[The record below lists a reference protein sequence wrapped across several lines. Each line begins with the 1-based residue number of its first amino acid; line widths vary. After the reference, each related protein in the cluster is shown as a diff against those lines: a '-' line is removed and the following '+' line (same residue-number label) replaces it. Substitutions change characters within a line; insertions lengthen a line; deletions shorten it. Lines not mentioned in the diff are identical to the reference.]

1 MRIFERSLA
10 GLFALAVAT
19 FGLSTLSAQAAPM
32 NCVTSAG
39 GSGATLTLANSTQA
53 FCTTGNDTNTITSTY
68 SLFGMTGWVL
78 SEKNDSADGDGT
90 IEFTDAPVNGTK
102 SGDWTIDTLAG
113 LTNVVI
119 TLKAGNGF
127 GAFLLDL
134 SVGNPL
140 TGTWMSTKD
149 LSHASIYYNGNPTA
163 VPLPAG
169 VLLLVTGLAGLG
181 FAARRRM
188 KG

>member
-1 MRIFERSLA
+1 MRIFKRSLA
-10 GLFALAVAT
+10 GLFALALAT
-19 FGLSTLSAQAAPM
+19 FGLSTLSVQAAPM
-32 NCVTSAG
+32 SCQTSLG
-39 GSGATLTLANSTQA
+39 NSGATLTLANSTQA
-53 FCTTGNDTNTITSTY
+53 FCTTGNDTNTINSTY

-78 SEKNDSADGDGT
+78 SEKNDNNDGDGT
-90 IEFTDAPVNGTK
+90 IEFTDAPVNVTQ

-113 LTNVVI
+113 LSNVVI

-134 SVGNPL
+134 TVANPL
-140 TGTWMSTKD
+140 TGTWSSTKN
-149 LSHASIYYNGNPTA
+149 LSHASIYYNGTPTT

-169 VLLLVTGLAGLG
+169 ALLLVTGLAGLG